1 MGGNL
6 TTSLPASVTCH
17 QRTSDVQNNT
27 RDGSVDSHTSD
38 LPLTKVSCCISR
50 GDRPVTLSTT
60 ENESD
65 VDDQVF
71 MMALD
76 GTELSLVSC
85 VSVGRDSGSH
95 SLSAGNQRRHTS
107 VHSFGSRGRPDSGR
121 KVDLHEMARC
131 ASARDATHG
140 DGQTLFGDNVVFPTS
155 FISSS
160 VDGAA
165 GNFEESNLL
174 SLSHGLLGDEDN
186 TLTCGQLDACVPVE
200 LHDVQPG
207 CEDGAGLSGS
217 NTTFEHLTYND
228 NINKR
233 RRR

>member
-1 MGGNL
+1 
-6 TTSLPASVTCH
+6 
-17 QRTSDVQNNT
+17 
-27 RDGSVDSHTSD
+27 
-38 LPLTKVSCCISR
+38 
-50 GDRPVTLSTT
+50 
-60 ENESD
+60 
-65 VDDQVF
+65 
-71 MMALD
+71 
-76 GTELSLVSC
+76 
-85 VSVGRDSGSH
+85 
-95 SLSAGNQRRHTS
+95 
-107 VHSFGSRGRPDSGR
+107 
-121 KVDLHEMARC
+121 MARC
-131 ASARDATHG
+131 ASARDVTHG

-186 TLTCGQLDACVPVE
+186 TLTCGQLDAFVPVE